1 MASRRGVS
9 VDAPRRRAVTG
20 RAAGAA
26 GAGTLV
32 ESFPPQVGAGCR
44 LLLLGTVP
52 SVTSLA
58 MRQSYAHPH
67 NLFWPFMG
75 ELYGAGPEL
84 PYAARIARLQA
95 CGVGIWDV
103 LERCERPG
111 SLDSGIVAASEVPND
126 IPGLLRAHP
135 SIAAIALNGAKA
147 GQVFARR
154 IEPAIDAARRENLVV
169 LALPSTSPA
178 NASIPR
184 VAKLE
189 RWRELL
195 RWAPV
200 A

>member
-1 MASRRGVS
+1 MAASKRGTA
-9 VDAPRRRAVTG
+9 DAVPRRRA
-20 RAAGAA
+20 AAGRGSSE
-26 GAGTLV
+26 GALV
-32 ESFPPQVGAGCR
+32 ESFPPQVGGGCR

-52 SVTSLA
+52 SIASLA

-75 ELYGAGPEL
+75 VLYGAGPEL
-84 PYAARIARLQA
+84 PYAERIARLHA
-95 CGVGIWDV
+95 LGIGIWDV

-111 SLDSGIVAASEVPND
+111 SLDSGIVPASEVPND

-135 SIAAIALNGAKA
+135 SIAAVALNGAKA
-147 GQVFARR
+147 QQVFARR
-154 IEPAIDAARRENLVV
+154 IAPAIDAVRRERLAV

-184 VAKLE
+184 AAKLE

-195 RWAPV
+195 RWAP
-200 A
+200 AEA